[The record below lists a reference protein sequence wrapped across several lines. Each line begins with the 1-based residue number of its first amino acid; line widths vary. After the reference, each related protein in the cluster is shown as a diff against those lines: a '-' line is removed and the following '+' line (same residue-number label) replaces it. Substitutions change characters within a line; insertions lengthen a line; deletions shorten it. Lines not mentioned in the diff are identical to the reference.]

1 MRSFRPVSAARRLAG
16 SPARL
21 LAALFVPLAALPLL
35 LVPVGRADDREERPI
50 GPGVRLLR
58 WTREAGPHALYA
70 VEIDSANPFTRLGV
84 TLGGAGSLALE
95 PLSRQAERLTRPE
108 RYPIAG
114 VNGDFFLSPGA
125 QCPGIPTNVADQD
138 GELIRKP
145 LDRPVFIID
154 GRGRPAIR
162 TVRANGRIRLPDG
175 AELPLADVNEPR
187 GSNRLVLFTPRY
199 GPATLTP
206 KGTTEVYLEPESFP
220 LRHGVAHAARV
231 LAAQAQGGSAPI
243 APGRWVLAAA
253 GPAAEPLKRL
263 KPGDALEVRVDL
275 DPALGAEDQVIG
287 GSHRLLR
294 DGKLALEEAG
304 GSLDGAFI
312 TARHPRTAVGYN
324 GSRIYLLA
332 ADGRQPGYSAGM
344 SLPELAQAML
354 ELGCTDALNLD
365 GGGSTTLW
373 ARGAL
378 VNRPS
383 DGRERPVANA
393 LMVFSTAP
401 QGDPVRL
408 LPLASAADAL
418 AGAALT
424 VSASGEDQHYNPR
437 PVSTAEAAWTFP
449 EALGEVRDGRLYLR
463 PDVTAPAGQDFVSG
477 DLVMEWK
484 GIRGSTPVRVYPRP
498 ARVEVQPAAPRVPAG
513 KQVRFRV
520 RAYSVTGR
528 PLELP
533 AQVEWAVTPEAGA
546 IDASGLLTAG
556 AVGKGTAAVSINGV
570 TASVPVEI
578 SDGTPRTVDDFE
590 NAADWKLSTAAGAAG
605 EVSASDTAR
614 TGRRALRLAY
624 DFSEGTGTRAVYALA
639 GRPLGSPFALRAWVY
654 GDGQSAWLRARLR
667 DAKGTAHVLDLARRV
682 DWKDTWKELRVPI
695 SDTLPGPLTLEAL
708 YIVEADAARKPR
720 GALLIDDLAV
730 E

>member
-1 MRSFRPVSAARRLAG
+1 
-16 SPARL
+16 
-21 LAALFVPLAALPLL
+21 
-35 LVPVGRADDREERPI
+35 VPVGRADDREERPI

-58 WTREAGPHALYA
+58 WTRDAGPHALYA
-70 VEIDSANPFTRLGV
+70 VEIDPANPFVRLGV

-95 PLSRQAERLTRPE
+95 PLSRQADRLTRPE

-114 VNGDFFLSPGA
+114 VNGDFFLYPGA
-125 QCPGIPTNVADQD
+125 QCPGIPTNVAVQD
-138 GELIRKP
+138 GELIRTP

-162 TVRANGRIRLPDG
+162 TLRANGRLRLPDG

-199 GPATLTP
+199 GPTTLTP
-206 KGTTEVYLEPESFP
+206 KGTTDVYLAPESFP
-220 LRHGVAHAARV
+220 LRHGVAHPARV
-231 LAAQAQGGSAPI
+231 LAAQAEGGSAPI
-243 APGRWVLAAA
+243 AAGRWVLAGA
-253 GPAAEPLKRL
+253 GAAAEPLKRL
-263 KPGDALEVRVDL
+263 KPGDTLEVRVDL
-275 DPALGAEDQVIG
+275 DPALGPDDQVIG

-294 DGKLALEEAG
+294 DGKVALAEAG
-304 GSLDGAFI
+304 GSLDGAFV

-354 ELGCTDALNLD
+354 DLGCTDALNLD

-373 ARGAL
+373 ARGSL

-401 QGDPVRL
+401 QEDPVRL
-408 LPLASAADAL
+408 LPRASAADAL
-418 AGAALT
+418 AGAAL
-424 VSASGEDQHYNPR
+424 SLAGSGEDRYYTPR
-437 PVSTAEAAWTFP
+437 PVNPAEAAWSFP
-449 EALGEVRDGRLYLR
+449 PALGEVRDGRLQLR

-484 GIRGSTPVRVYPRP
+484 GIRGTSPVRVYPRP
-498 ARVEVQPAAPRVPAG
+498 ARLEVQPAAPRVPAG

-520 RAYSVTGR
+520 RAFSATGR

-533 AQVEWAVTPEAGA
+533 AQLQWAATPEVGT
-546 IDASGLLTAG
+546 IDPLGVLTAG
-556 AVGKGTAAVSINGV
+556 AVGRGTATVSVNGV
-570 TASVPVEI
+570 TASVPVEV
-578 SDGTPRTVDDFE
+578 SDGRPRTVEDFE
-590 NAADWKLSTAAGAAG
+590 SAAEWKLSTAAGAAG
-605 EVSASDTAR
+605 EVSVSDTAR
-614 TGRRALRLAY
+614 TGRKSLRLAY
-624 DFSEGTGTRAVYALA
+624 DFSQGAGTRAVYALA
-639 GRPLGSPFALRAWVY
+639 SRPLGSPLALRAWVY
-654 GDGQSAWLRARLR
+654 GDGQNAWLRARLR
-667 DAKGTAHVLDLARRV
+667 DAKGAAHVLDLARRV
-682 DWKDTWKELRVPI
+682 DWKDTWKELRVPVP
-695 SDTLPGPLTLEAL
+695 DALPGPLTLEAL
-708 YIVEADAARKPR
+708 YLVETDAARKPR
-720 GALLIDDLAV
+720 GALLIDDLAI